1 MMLIFRMLVPLAHHW
16 HNPKAETK
24 TAMKQTEKRLLVS
37 IILTLLLHS
46 APLIGQPLTI
56 DQCMAWAVEHST
68 QVGQTE
74 ISLDSRKA
82 DYTESVAS
90 LFPSVSGSVAG
101 ATNFG
106 RSIDPATNTYNNITT
121 FGNSYSLSGSMPLFA
136 GLQGVNS
143 VRAAKVARSMGAL
156 DVEIA
161 RDEVAI
167 ATLQAYMDVV
177 YYTSA
182 VEIAQRQLQAADTL
196 LIQATRMVELGR
208 KSEADLAEV
217 ASQVASYD
225 HLLTEQM
232 SNLSLAYLHLKEVM
246 NWPADEPLEIVT
258 QITIDATPAT
268 LSLDELTSAA
278 LANNPKMASSA
289 LQTRYREL
297 QYRKAK
303 GGYLPSLYLY
313 GGINTN
319 YYTNPHNP
327 SAYDSFGMQFRNNR
341 GSYIQLGL
349 SIPLFSGLN
358 RRSSVRRAQNSWRE
372 AELQQRATRH
382 TVQSEVARTWQ
393 EMQSYGKQYLSGT
406 KEVEAATL
414 AYRGAEG
421 KFRNGLISAIELRTA
436 ANLLLEAE
444 ASQLMARLQYIIRC
458 RMVDYY
464 NGVPLVRE

>member
-1 MMLIFRMLVPLAHHW
+1 
-16 HNPKAETK
+16 
-24 TAMKQTEKRLLVS
+24 MKQTKNRLFVS

-46 APLIGQPLTI
+46 ATLAGQPLTA
-56 DQCMAWAVEHST
+56 DECMAWAVEHST
-68 QVGQTE
+68 EVGSQQLA
-74 ISLDSRKA
+74 LDSRKA

-90 LFPSVSGSVAG
+90 LFPAVSGSISG

-167 ATLQAYMDVV
+167 ATLEAYMDVV

-182 VEIAQRQLQAADTL
+182 TEIARRQLQAADTL
-196 LIQATRMVELGR
+196 LLQAKHLLELGR
-208 KSEADLAEV
+208 KSEADVAEV
-217 ASQVASYD
+217 AAQVASYD
-225 HLLTEQM
+225 HLLTEQE
-232 SNLSLAYLHLKEVM
+232 SNLSLAMLRLREVM
-246 NWPADEPLEIVT
+246 NWPSDEPLEIVT
-258 QITIDATPAT
+258 QIATPAT
-268 LSLDELTSAA
+268 TANLSLDELTANAINNSPKIASA
-278 LANNPKMASSA
+278 A
-289 LQTRYREL
+289 LQTRYQEL
-297 QYRKAK
+297 QYRGAR
-303 GGYLPSLYLY
+303 GSYLPSLYLY
-313 GGINTN
+313 GGVNTN
-319 YYTNPHNP
+319 YYTNPDNL
-327 SAYDSFGMQFRNNR
+327 SAYDKFGLQFRNNR

-349 SIPLFSGLN
+349 SIPIFSGLN
-358 RRSSVRRAQNSWRE
+358 RRSSVRRAHNSWRK
-372 AELQQRATRH
+372 AELQQSATLRA
-382 TVQSEVARTWQ
+382 VESEVARTWQ
-393 EMQSYGKQYLSGT
+393 EMQGYGKQYISGT
-406 KEVEAATL
+406 KQVEAAAL

-444 ASQLMARLQYIIRC
+444 AAQLMAQLQYIIKC